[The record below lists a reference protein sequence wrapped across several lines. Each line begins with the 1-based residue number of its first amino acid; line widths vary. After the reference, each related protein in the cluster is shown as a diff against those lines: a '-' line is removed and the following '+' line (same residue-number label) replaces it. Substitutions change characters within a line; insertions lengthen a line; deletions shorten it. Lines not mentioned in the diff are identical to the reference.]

1 MKNSIPRYTFYKYK
15 YGSELLV
22 DVVELKYVKKFLAK
36 SAVHTLNY
44 YDITFITEGKGAFS
58 VDNQT
63 YEAIPRDV
71 LFSKPG
77 EIRNWDTHHITNGYA
92 LIFEEE
98 FLSFLFKDSL
108 FVQHLSFFQIE
119 RCCTNK
125 ESLKRKDKNYLFV
138 QHLSFF
144 QIESSSS
151 LLHLSDE
158 LYTRI
163 LETLHDIKM
172 EIDSYQQGDVHVLR
186 ALLYEVLMLLDRAYL
201 KMTSIE
207 EGRSREVSNNHVSKF
222 MNLVATH
229 AKEQHSVQY
238 YADKLCITPNY
249 LNEMITSTMGFSA
262 KQYIQGKV
270 MEEAKRLLVYTDF
283 PIADIAFELCFST
296 VSYFIRSFRQH
307 TGETPLLYRKVHKP

>member
-1 MKNSIPRYTFYKYK
+1 MKNLIPRYTFYKNK
-15 YGSELLV
+15 YGSELLI
-22 DVVELKYVKKFLAK
+22 DVVGLKYVKKFL
-36 SAVHTLNY
+36 SQSSVHTLTY
-44 YDITFITEGKGAFS
+44 YDITFVTEGEGKFS
-58 VDNQT
+58 IDNQT
-63 YEAIPRDV
+63 NEAASRDV
-71 LFSKPG
+71 FFSKPG
-77 EIRNWDTHHITNGYA
+77 EIRNWDTRHIVNGYA
-92 LIFEEE
+92 LIFEDE
-98 FLSFLFKDSL
+98 FLSSLFKDSL
-108 FVQHLSFFQIE
+108 FVQHLSFFQSGK
-119 RCCTNK
+119 T
-125 ESLKRKDKNYLFV
+125 
-138 QHLSFF
+138 
-144 QIESSSS
+144 SSK
-151 LLHLSDE
+151 LQLPDE
-158 LYTRI
+158 LYMRI
-163 LETLHDIKM
+163 LQILHNIKT
-172 EIDSYQQGDVHVLR
+172 EIDTYKQNDVYVLR

-307 TGETPLLYRKVHKP
+307 TGETPLLYRKAHKP

>member
-1 MKNSIPRYTFYKYK
+1 MKNLIPRYTFYKNK
-15 YGSELLV
+15 YGSELLI
-22 DVVELKYVKKFLAK
+22 DVVELKYVKKFL
-36 SAVHTLNY
+36 SQSSVHTLTY
-44 YDITFITEGKGAFS
+44 YDITFVTEGEGKFS
-58 VDNQT
+58 IDNQT
-63 YEAIPRDV
+63 NEATSRDV
-71 LFSKPG
+71 FFSKPG
-77 EIRNWDTHHITNGYA
+77 EIRNWDTRHIVNGYA
-92 LIFEEE
+92 LIFEDE
-98 FLSFLFKDSL
+98 FLSSLFKDSL
-108 FVQHLSFFQIE
+108 FVQHLSFFQSGK
-119 RCCTNK
+119 T
-125 ESLKRKDKNYLFV
+125 
-138 QHLSFF
+138 
-144 QIESSSS
+144 SSK
-151 LLHLSDE
+151 LQLPDE
-158 LYTRI
+158 LYMRI
-163 LETLHDIKM
+163 LQILHNIKT
-172 EIDSYQQGDVHVLR
+172 EIDSYRQNDVYVLR

-307 TGETPLLYRKVHKP
+307 TGETPLFYRKAHKP

>member
-1 MKNSIPRYTFYKYK
+1 MKNSIPRYTFYKHK

-36 SAVHTLNY
+36 SAVHILNY

-77 EIRNWDTHHITNGYA
+77 EIRNWDTHHIINGYA

-98 FLSFLFKDSL
+98 FLSSLFKDSL

-119 RCCTNK
+119 
-125 ESLKRKDKNYLFV
+125 
-138 QHLSFF
+138 SF
-144 QIESSSS
+144 SS

-186 ALLYEVLMLLDRAYL
+186 ALLYEVLMLLDREY
-201 KMTSIE
+201 KKVNMEEETTSK
-207 EGRSREVSNNHVSKF
+207 EVGNIHIDKF
-222 MNLVATH
+222 MKLVESH
-229 AKEQHSVQY
+229 LKEQHSVQY

-249 LNEMITSTMGFSA
+249 LNEIVTSTKGISA
-262 KQYIQGKV
+262 KQYIRNKV
-270 MEEAKRLLVYTDF
+270 MDEAKRLLTYTDF
-283 PIADIAFELCFST
+283 PISDIAFELHFST
-296 VSYFIRSFRQH
+296 VSYFIRSFRQY
-307 TGETPLLYRKVHKP
+307 TGTTPLLYRRTHKP

>member
-1 MKNSIPRYTFYKYK
+1 MKNSIPRYTFYKHK

-77 EIRNWDTHHITNGYA
+77 EIRNWDTHHIINGYA

-98 FLSFLFKDSL
+98 FLSSLFKDSL

-119 RCCTNK
+119 
-125 ESLKRKDKNYLFV
+125 
-138 QHLSFF
+138 SF
-144 QIESSSS
+144 SS

-229 AKEQHSVQY
+229 AKEQHSVQ
-238 YADKLCITPNY
+238 
-249 LNEMITSTMGFSA
+249 
-262 KQYIQGKV
+262 
-270 MEEAKRLLVYTDF
+270 
-283 PIADIAFELCFST
+283 
-296 VSYFIRSFRQH
+296 
-307 TGETPLLYRKVHKP
+307 